1 MKRKLVKVLAVLAYC
16 SGLCALF
23 YWLNRRA
30 KRILTFHNVL
40 PDAMM
45 KRGVAN
51 GVSGSLSEFEK
62 IIDECAKRFRF
73 STDLFDAG
81 TLTITFDDGYHNQY
95 TTAFAS
101 LHRRGIPAYLFV
113 SGGCLAEKATHGRF
127 PGLVIDQLTHWIDN
141 VPAGSY
147 VLDPRQTAVEI
158 GDGNRSE
165 VWENVL
171 WPMFMNDGVNM
182 GRGVLD
188 ACDKAYPMEKIIE
201 ALPKNYVAERLAG
214 VTWAECEEMI
224 SAGWKIGW
232 HMKSHYPLSRLSADN
247 IERELDSPAALKSEC
262 LSYPYG
268 NWAEVGEVAV
278 RMARQMGYPCA
289 VSNTNEDNRN
299 ISQFFLPRMT
309 LSADRYMLHL
319 ELCGLKFFLK
329 NFRLLPQASKS

>member
-1 MKRKLVKVLAVLAYC
+1 MKQKLVNVFAVLAYY

-45 KRGVAN
+45 RPGVAN
-51 GVSGSLSEFEK
+51 GVSCSLSEFEK
-62 IIDECAKRFRF
+62 IIDGCSTRFGF

-81 TLTITFDDGYHNQY
+81 TLTVTFDDGYHNQY

-101 LHRRGIPAYLFV
+101 LRRRGIPAYLFV
-113 SGGCLAEKATHGRF
+113 SGGCLFEKAMHGRS

-147 VLDPRQTAVEI
+147 VLGPRQQAVEI
-158 GDGNRSE
+158 IDGNRSE

-171 WPMFMNDGVNM
+171 WPMFINDGVNM
-182 GRGVLD
+182 GRGVLK
-188 ACDKAYPMEKIIE
+188 ACDKAYPMEKVLE
-201 ALPKNYVAERLAG
+201 ALPKNYVAERLVG
-214 VTWAECEEMI
+214 VTWAECEEMM

-232 HMKSHYPLSRLSADN
+232 HTKSHYPLSRLSADDV
-247 IERELDSPAALKSEC
+247 EHELNSPAALRNEC

-268 NWAEVGEVAV
+268 NWAEVGEEAV
-278 RMARQMGYPCA
+278 RMTRQMGYPCA
-289 VSNTNEDNRN
+289 VSNTNESSENAT
-299 ISQFFLPRMT
+299 QFFLPRMA
-309 LSADRYMLHL
+309 LSADKYMLHL
-319 ELCGLKFFLK
+319 ELSGLKFFLK
-329 NFRLLPQASKS
+329 KFKLLPQAFKC